1 MVGFPQT
8 AWKPTTPDHIGQPRC
23 RLFAAAILLQVR
35 LSHFAQPSARIP
47 YSFGEGA
54 KLYTVGICGCRP
66 QKWRPSMKQTK
77 RYLEG
82 RQTKLSITLAAL
94 LTAGFVAASTEQASA
109 VVYCQYVSY
118 PAGCIVRPGVV
129 LRPRPVARAVVTPGV
144 GAVGVGVRRGT
155 PMNRGGP
162 VNRVGR
168 R

>member
-1 MVGFPQT
+1 M
-8 AWKPTTPDHIGQPRC
+8 
-23 RLFAAAILLQVR
+23 
-35 LSHFAQPSARIP
+35 
-47 YSFGEGA
+47 
-54 KLYTVGICGCRP
+54 
-66 QKWRPSMKQTK
+66 
-77 RYLEG
+77 
-82 RQTKLSITLAAL
+82 KLSITLSAL
-94 LTAGFVAASTEQASA
+94 LIAGFMAASTEQASA

-129 LRPRPVARAVVTPGV
+129 LRPRPVARAVVVTPGV

>member
-1 MVGFPQT
+1 MSEELDLVVTHGAHPI
-8 AWKPTTPDHIGQPRC
+8 H
-23 RLFAAAILLQVR
+23 VR
-35 LSHFAQPSARIP
+35 VRAGLRRPHNWVQL
-47 YSFGEGA
+47 A
-54 KLYTVGICGCRP
+54 KFCTVGICGCRP
-66 QKWRPSMKQTK
+66 QKWRPSMKRTT

-82 RQTKLSITLAAL
+82 RQMKLSITLSAL
-94 LTAGFVAASTEQASA
+94 LIAGFMAASTEQASA